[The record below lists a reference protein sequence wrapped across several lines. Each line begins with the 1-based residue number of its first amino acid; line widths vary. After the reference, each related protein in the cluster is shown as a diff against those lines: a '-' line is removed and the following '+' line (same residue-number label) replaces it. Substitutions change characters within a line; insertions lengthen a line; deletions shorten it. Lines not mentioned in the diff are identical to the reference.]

1 MQRYVK
7 SFIPFLS
14 PLSDLAA
21 PLGGAAAAEGQYA
34 ANALGMDC
42 GSCDFDR
49 ARSRLIKVIKG
60 AKEVACYPKTRCSP
74 RSLARRLAPPLFLP
88 AASSYLQ
95 DPAAVQ
101 LDKTDAACAEADA
114 ARPDEGFCHAAP
126 RLSIL
131 RPPPPPSLP
140 TYHFLC
146 RDCAQTC
153 GWSGGEGRD
162 ASRALGS
169 DERATTTWAKRR
181 AQPSRLHTKL
191 TGAAVG
197 AKAARGKAVRARA
210 RAEAGAG
217 G

>member
-49 ARSRLIKVIKG
+49 ARSRLIKLIKG

-131 RPPPPPSLP
+131 RPPPPALYPP
-140 TYHFLC
+140 ITF
-146 RDCAQTC
+146 CAGTAPKPV
-153 GWSGGEGRD
+153 GGAAGRD
-162 ASRALGS
+162 ETPAEHSAPTSGRRRHGQSDARSHRACIRS
-169 DERATTTWAKRR
+169 
-181 AQPSRLHTKL
+181 
-191 TGAAVG
+191 
-197 AKAARGKAVRARA
+197 
-210 RAEAGAG
+210 
-217 G
+217 